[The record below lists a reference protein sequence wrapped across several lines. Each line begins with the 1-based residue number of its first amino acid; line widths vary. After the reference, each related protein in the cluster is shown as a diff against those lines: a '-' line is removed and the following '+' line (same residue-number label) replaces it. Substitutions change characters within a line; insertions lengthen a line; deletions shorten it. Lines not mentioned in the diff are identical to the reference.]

1 MRGLKFFILGLLLMA
16 CSPGFDEPWDVYDLR
31 IIGMKLDPPE
41 HVYKILV
48 DEETGM
54 PELDPGSLILPPIT
68 LTILVANPEAPEVPF
83 QYRVEGCLLDGSL
96 NCVDDEFRTLFAE
109 GEALPGE
116 VSVEFMPPMELMVK
130 SLEEDPFLGIYGF
143 SIWVAGTIT
152 VGDSSIPFLKSFS
165 VVPDYGQGRVANT
178 NPVIT
183 EIWAGEEDEEEP
195 LKLAADGTFEPAA
208 SEDIR
213 LLPVFPEDVR
223 ETYVVKAINLATFEF
238 TADTSFEAVWE
249 QAYDKE
255 LTEEMTVSYFT
266 TCGSFSDASKSE
278 MINIAIET
286 EEDKEDKELGSEFR
300 VPESGTCTIWVVAA
314 DGRGGVGWYELPVA
328 VQ

>member
-1 MRGLKFFILGLLLMA
+1 MRALKFFILGLLVMA

-41 HVYKILV
+41 HVYKIII
-48 DEETGM
+48 DEQGM
-54 PELDPGSLILPPIT
+54 PLPDLASFVIPPVT
-68 LTILVANPEAPEVPF
+68 LTILVANPEAPAVPF
-83 QYRVEGCLLDGSL
+83 HYRVEGCLLDGSL
-96 NCVDDEFRTLFAE
+96 SCVDNEFRTLYAE

-116 VSVEFMPPMELMVK
+116 VSVEFTPSMELILK
-130 SLEEDPFLGIYGF
+130 SLEEDPFLSIYGF

-152 VGDSSIPFLKSFS
+152 VGDSSIPFLKSLA

-183 EIWAGEEDEEEP
+183 GIWAGEEDEEVP
-195 LKLAADGTFEPAA
+195 LELADDGSYQPAA
-208 SEDIR
+208 NDEIR

-238 TADTSFEAVWE
+238 TEDTSIESVWE

-255 LTEEMTVSYFT
+255 LTEELTVSFFT
-266 TCGSFSDASKSE
+266 TCGSFSDATKSE

-286 EEDKEDKELGSEFR
+286 EEDKKDKELGSEFR
-300 VPESGTCTIWVVAA
+300 VPESGTCTVWVVAG
-314 DGRGGVGWYELPVA
+314 DGRGGVGWYELPV
-328 VQ
+328 VVK